1 MAEYI
6 ITQEKNVVSVL
17 NRDNAEV
24 LYNLSKTSVA
34 NPSRGSFEK
43 VVFSDQNGDSQH
55 VLTLTGNII
64 YTVDFGGTEVLFAGT
79 IDELVFKIN
88 DEYFESPSSGS
99 GGGSGSSS
107 QPSSASNSSVTPTT
121 TTANLPAN
129 TSRKF
134 LELFNNTDVDI
145 YLLVG
150 TGVASAINLTTILVP
165 NGYYTT
171 ENTTEVNYAA
181 ASAATGLLHITE
193 NI

>member
-6 ITQEKNVVSVL
+6 IAQETNVVSVL
-17 NRDNAEV
+17 NRDNAEI

-43 VVFSDQNGDSQH
+43 VIFSDQNGESQH
-55 VLTLTGNII
+55 MLTLTGNTI
-64 YTVDFGGTEVLFAGT
+64 YTVDLGGAEVLFTGT
-79 IDELVFKIN
+79 LDELVFKIN
-88 DEYFESPSSGS
+88 DEYFESPSSGI
-99 GGGSGSSS
+99 GGGSGGSS

-121 TTANLPAN
+121 TTANLLAN
-129 TSRKF
+129 TSRKS

-145 YLLVG
+145 YILIGAG
-150 TGVASAINLTTILVP
+150 TASATSMTAILVP

-181 ASAATGLLHITE
+181 ASATTGLLHITE